1 MRLKNYVQ
9 DTWVEGT
16 GPAATL
22 YHAVTGDPVAEATTG
37 GIDFKA
43 TLEHGRRVGGPALRK
58 MTFHERARML
68 KAMAQYLMGRKDEL
82 YSISGATGA
91 TQNDSWVDIE
101 GGIGTFFTYASKGR
115 RELPDE
121 TFYIDGELEPLS
133 KGGTFVGRHICVP
146 LEGVAVHIN
155 AFNFPCW
162 GMLEKLAPTFLAG
175 MPAIVKPA
183 TATSFLTNAMVRMM
197 LESELLPK
205 GALQLLC
212 GGVGDLFEH
221 LTGQDAVTFTGSAS
235 TGRKLKCHPQ
245 VVAESVRFNMEAD
258 SLNFC
263 LLGPESGPGTEEF
276 DLFIKEVA
284 RETTLKAGQRCTA
297 IRRTIVPEPLV
308 QPVIEALSQRLA
320 GATLGNPGADGVRMG
335 PLATRDQV
343 REVRQSVERL
353 RQGAELVYGDLENF
367 TVVGA
372 DREKGAFFPA
382 TLLYCRDPF
391 ARTEPHDIEAFG
403 PVSTVMG
410 YRTLDDA
417 IELVKRGRGSL
428 CGSVFTADDDVART
442 VVLGTAAY
450 HGRIMLINRRS
461 AKESTGHGS
470 PMPHLVHG
478 GPGRAGG
485 GEEMG
490 GIRGVLHFMQRTA
503 LQGHPTTLSRV
514 MNLWMKGADTPR
526 DRIHP
531 FRKTWDELRIGETWI
546 TPRRT
551 VTEADVVGFAGI
563 SGDFFY
569 AHMDDIAA
577 KESLFGNRVAHGYF
591 VLSAAAGL
599 FVDPA
604 PGPVLAN
611 YGLEGLR
618 FTKPVYPGDTIQARL
633 TVKQKT
639 AREPIE
645 GQPKQGVVSWDVEVT
660 NQAAETVAVYSIL
673 TLVRRSEST
682 VTGV

>member
-9 DTWVEGT
+9 GQWVEGS
-16 GPAATL
+16 GPAVAL
-22 YHAVTGDPVAEATTG
+22 HDAVTGAVVAEATTG
-37 GIDFKA
+37 GIDFKRV
-43 TLEHGRRVGGPALRK
+43 LEYARQTGGPALRT
-58 MTFHERARML
+58 MTIHQRARML

-82 YSISGATGA
+82 YAVSAATGA
-91 TQNDSWVDIE
+91 TKGDSWVDIE

-121 TFYIDGELEPLS
+121 TFVIDGDLEPLS
-133 KGGTFVGRHICVP
+133 KGGTFIGRHICVP
-146 LEGVAVHIN
+146 LEGTAVHIN

-183 TATSFLTNAMVRMM
+183 TATSFLTNAMVRIMVDANI
-197 LESELLPK
+197 LPA

-221 LTGQDAVTFTGSAS
+221 LMSQDVVTFTGSAA
-235 TGRKLKCHPQ
+235 TGRKLKAHPSIIN
-245 VVAESVRFNMEAD
+245 ESIRFNMEAD

-263 LLGPESGPGTEEF
+263 MLGPNDAPGTEEF
-276 DLFIKEVA
+276 DLYIKEVS
-284 RETTLKAGQRCTA
+284 REMTLKAGQRCTA
-297 IRRTIVPEPLV
+297 IRRVLVPESMV
-308 QPVIEALSQRLA
+308 EPVIKALSKRLA
-320 GATLGNPGADGVRMG
+320 GATLGNPAVEGVRMG

-343 REVRQSVERL
+343 VEVRKSVAAL
-353 RQGAELVYGDLENF
+353 RQGAELVHGDLDQF
-367 TVVGA
+367 AVVGA
-372 DREKGAFFPA
+372 EREKGAFFPA
-382 TLLYCRDPF
+382 TLLHCADPF
-391 ARTEPHDIEAFG
+391 GRSEPHDIEAFG

-410 YRTLDDA
+410 YKGVSDA

-428 CGSVFTADDDVART
+428 CGSLFTADDDVARE

-450 HGRIMLINRRS
+450 HGRLMLVNRHS

-490 GIRGVLHFMQRTA
+490 GVRSVFHYMQRTA
-503 LQGHPTTLSRV
+503 LQGHPTTLTRV
-514 MNLWMKGADTPR
+514 MNVWMKGAETPI

-531 FRKTWDELRIGETWI
+531 FKKTWDELRIGETFL

-551 VTEADVVGFAGI
+551 IAESDLGRFAGL

-569 AHMDDIAA
+569 AHMDEIAA
-577 KESLFGNRVAHGYF
+577 KESPIFGGRVAHGYF

-611 YGLEGLR
+611 YGLERLR
-618 FTKPVYPGDTIQARL
+618 FTKPVYPGDTIQVRL
-633 TVKQKT
+633 TCKQKT
-639 AREPIE
+639 AKEPVE
-645 GQPKQGVVSWDVEVT
+645 GQPAQGVVEWDVEVT
-660 NQAAETVAVYSIL
+660 NQNAEAVAVYSIL
-673 TLVRRSEST
+673 TLVKR
-682 VTGV
+682 GIKA